1 MLHVY
6 GNKQNDL
13 AKLFNFAKLLPLAFP
28 HGRDRSCTLHL
39 ITQPPTGNIFYPK
52 NQILILG
59 QNIFCSNNQ
68 ILILGQNIFC
78 PNKENLMMKLLTSLS
93 LLMLGISFAAT
104 AQRPNPEVEK
114 KVDALIAK
122 MTLTEKLGQLN
133 LLVGD
138 LFNTGPTVRTTETA
152 RFDEGIRKGEITG
165 LFNIHGAAYVN
176 RLQKIAVEESRL
188 GIPLLIGAD
197 VIHGFKTVTPLPLG
211 EAASWDLAAIEA
223 SSRVAAIE
231 SSASG
236 INWTF
241 APMVDIARDARWGRI
256 AEGAGEDTYLGSL
269 IAKARVR
276 GFQGSDL
283 SAPNTIAACVKHF
296 AAYGAAEAGRD
307 YNTVDMSEQLLRDV
321 YLPPFKAAVDAGS
334 ASLMTSFNE
343 LNGVP
348 ATGNSFL
355 LDQILR
361 KEWGFPGM
369 VVSDWQSVSEML
381 AHGNVADAA
390 EATELSIKAGCDMDM
405 MASYYLK
412 ELPGLVK
419 SGKVTMAQ
427 IDRSVRYVLRMKY
440 ALGLFDNPY
449 QASEEREKRE
459 VRSAEN
465 LAAAFD
471 IAKKSFVLLKNEG
484 NVLPLKKDGLT
495 IAIIGPYADSKAE
508 LNGCWSFFGEAE
520 HPVSILEGIKAKV
533 GANTRIL
540 TAKGAGFFGDSQ
552 SDIAQA
558 VLVAAEADVII
569 LAVGEAAVEN
579 GEAGSR
585 ADIRLPG
592 AQLDLVKAIAALRKP
607 TVATVI
613 HGRPL
618 DLSWEAENLP
628 AILACWTPGSEG
640 GRAIA
645 EVLFGDYN
653 PSGKLPVSFP
663 RAVGQEPLYYN
674 HKHTGRPYT
683 GDYSEPASNRIYLS
697 KYRDVKT
704 DALYPFGFGLSY
716 TTFSYSDIRLS
727 KAKIGMNE
735 SLAVTVDVTNT
746 GKYAG
751 EEVVQLY
758 IRDLVGS
765 ITRPVKELKG
775 FQKLSFQPG
784 EKKTV
789 TFTLTKND
797 LAFWHAG
804 QGFVAEPGQF
814 KVFVGTNSRDV
825 KEAGFELNK

>member
-1 MLHVY
+1 
-6 GNKQNDL
+6 
-13 AKLFNFAKLLPLAFP
+13 
-28 HGRDRSCTLHL
+28 
-39 ITQPPTGNIFYPK
+39 
-52 NQILILG
+52 
-59 QNIFCSNNQ
+59 
-68 ILILGQNIFC
+68 
-78 PNKENLMMKLLTSLS
+78 MKFLTSLFI
-93 LLMLGISFAAT
+93 LMLTSAIAAE
-104 AQRPNPEVEK
+104 AQRSGPEVEK
-114 KVDALIAK
+114 KIDALIAK
-122 MTLTEKLGQLN
+122 MTLEEKLGQLN

-165 LFNIHGAAYVN
+165 LFNIHGAAYIT
-176 RLQKIAVEESRL
+176 RLQKIAIEESRL

-231 SSASG
+231 SSAVG

-276 GFQGSDL
+276 GFQGKDL
-283 SAPNTIAACVKHF
+283 GAANTIAACVKHF

-321 YLPPFKAAVDAGS
+321 YLPPFKAALDQGS

-348 ATGNSFL
+348 VTGNPFL
-355 LDQILR
+355 LEQILR
-361 KEWGFPGM
+361 QEWGFQGM
-369 VVSDWQSVSEML
+369 VVSDWQSIQEMV

-390 EATELSIKAGCDMDM
+390 EAAKLSMESGCDMDM
-405 MASYYLK
+405 MAEYYLK
-412 ELPGLVK
+412 ELPRLVK
-419 SGKVTMAQ
+419 EGKVSEKQ
-427 IDRSVRYVLRMKY
+427 VDRSVRYVLRMKF

-449 QASEEREKRE
+449 QYGNAEREKKE
-459 VRSAEN
+459 VRSADN

-471 IAKKSFVLLKNEG
+471 IAKKSLVLLKNEG

-495 IAIIGPYADSKAE
+495 IAIIGPYAEDKAQ
-508 LNGCWSFFGEAE
+508 LNGCWSFFGEQE
-520 HPVSILEGIKAKV
+520 HPISILEGIKAKV
-533 GANTRIL
+533 GPKTRIL
-540 TAKGAGFFGDSQ
+540 TAKGAGFFGNSQ
-552 SDIAQA
+552 DGFAEAI
-558 VLVAAEADVII
+558 LVAAEADVVI

-592 AQLDLVKAIAALRKP
+592 AQLELVKAIAALGKP
-607 TVATVI
+607 TIATVI

-618 DLSWEAENLP
+618 DLSWEAAHVP

-663 RAVGQEPLYYN
+663 RAVGQVPLYYN
-674 HKHTGRPYT
+674 QKHTGRPYL
-683 GDYSEPASNRIYLS
+683 GQYNEPPGERIYLS

-716 TTFSYSDIRLS
+716 TSFSYSDVRLS
-727 KAKIGMNE
+727 KTKLGMNE
-735 SLAVTVDVTNT
+735 TLTVTVEVTNT
-746 GKYAG
+746 GQRAG

-775 FQKLSFQPG
+775 FQKLNFQPG

-789 TFTLTKND
+789 SFTLGKD
-797 LAFWHAG
+797 DFAFWHEG
-804 QGFVAEPGQF
+804 QGLVAEPGQF
-814 KVFVGTNSRDV
+814 KVFVGTNSRDL
-825 KEAGFELNK
+825 KEAAFELTK